1 MLEYTGIRVR
11 DLDRSRR
18 FYTEGLGLRS
28 VRTQRTSAG
37 GRWERLEDPVSGAV
51 LELNLY
57 PDSAVY
63 REGDELD
70 HLAFRVDDL
79 DEQLERAVRAGG
91 VLRIPATEEGG
102 VRLLFLTDPDGVWIK
117 LFERRSSDEPPTSRP
132 ME

>member
-11 DLDRSRR
+11 DLDRARR

-37 GRWERLEDPVSGAV
+37 GRWERLEDPVSGAA
-51 LELNLY
+51 LELNFY
-57 PDSAVY
+57 PDSPTF

-70 HLAFRVDDL
+70 HLAFRVDRL
-79 DEQLERAVRAGG
+79 TEQIERLVKLGARI
-91 VLRIPATEEGG
+91 RIPETEEGG
-102 VRLLFLTDPDGVWIK
+102 TRLAFVTDPDGVWIK
-117 LFERRSSDEPPTSRP
+117 LFERSASDEAPTSRS